1 MSIFQVILA
10 KFERGTT
17 SREAF
22 GQQSVSL
29 PTPQNQGERTFK
41 DREVFEGSNYCK
53 KYCTPSMSQADA
65 FLVIIEDDGTIY
77 SEDDSENNQPFIV
90 TKKVAV
96 GSSYN
101 DEGNE
106 IDLMKEQGTFATFVL
121 IRNKNASQEINVKIN
136 GSKNAI
142 LELDGNDEISFDKG
156 DIPISKLNFDNS
168 DGKEEVKLQI
178 IFGLKNKLL

>member
-1 MSIFQVILA
+1 MSIFQVTLA
-10 KFERGTT
+10 KVVPGTT
-17 SREAF
+17 SAEAF
-22 GQQSVSL
+22 GQQSVNL
-29 PTPQNQGERTFK
+29 PMPKGQGEKIFK
-41 DREVFEGSNYCK
+41 DREVFEGSNYWK
-53 KYCTPSMSQADA
+53 KYCVPSMSQEDA

-90 TKKVAV
+90 TKKVAA
-96 GSSYN
+96 GSSYD

-106 IDLMKEQGTFATFVL
+106 VDLMKEQGTFATFVL
-121 IRNKNASQEINVKIN
+121 IRNKNSSQEVNVKIN

>member
-1 MSIFQVILA
+1 MSTFQVMLA
-10 KFERGTT
+10 KLDRTTT
-17 SREAF
+17 SADAF

-29 PTPQNQGERTFK
+29 EAPQGGVKTFK
-41 DREVFEGSNYCK
+41 DREVFEGSNYWK
-53 KYCTPSMSQADA
+53 KYCFPIMSNP
-65 FLVIIEDDGTIY
+65 FLAIIEDDGTIY

-90 TKKVAV
+90 TKKVAA
-96 GSSYN
+96 GSSYD

-121 IRNKNASQEINVKIN
+121 IRNKNSSQEINVKIN

>member
-1 MSIFQVILA
+1 
-10 KFERGTT
+10 
-17 SREAF
+17 
-22 GQQSVSL
+22 VSL
-29 PTPQNQGERTFK
+29 PRPQGQGQRTFK
-41 DREVFEGSNYCK
+41 DREVFEGSNYWK
-53 KYCTPSMSQADA
+53 RYCSPSMPQKDA
-65 FLVIIEDDGTIY
+65 YLIIIEDDGTIY

-90 TKKVAV
+90 TKKVAA
-96 GSSYN
+96 GSSYD

-121 IRNKNASQEINVKIN
+121 IRNKNSSQEINVKIN

>member
-1 MSIFQVILA
+1 MSTFQVMLA
-10 KFERGTT
+10 KLDRTTT
-17 SREAF
+17 SADAF

-29 PTPQNQGERTFK
+29 EPPQGGVKTFK
-41 DREVFEGSNYCK
+41 DREVFEGSNYWK
-53 KYCTPSMSQADA
+53 KYCFPIMQNP
-65 FLVIIEDDGTIY
+65 FLAIIEDDGTIY

-90 TKKVAV
+90 TKKVAA
-96 GSSYN
+96 GSSYD

-121 IRNKNASQEINVKIN
+121 IRNKNASQEVNVKIN

>member
-1 MSIFQVILA
+1 M
-10 KFERGTT
+10 
-17 SREAF
+17 
-22 GQQSVSL
+22 
-29 PTPQNQGERTFK
+29 PDP
-41 DREVFEGSNYCK
+41 
-53 KYCTPSMSQADA
+53 
-65 FLVIIEDDGTIY
+65 FLIIIEDDGTIY
-77 SEDDSENNQPFIV
+77 SEDDSENNQPFIA
-90 TKKVAV
+90 TKKIAA
-96 GSSYN
+96 GSSYD

-121 IRNKNASQEINVKIN
+121 IRNKNASQEVNVKIN

>member
-1 MSIFQVILA
+1 MP
-10 KFERGTT
+10 GTT
-17 SREAF
+17 SAEAF
-22 GQQSVSL
+22 GQQSVNL
-29 PTPQNQGERTFK
+29 PMPQGQGEKIFK
-41 DREVFEGSNYCK
+41 DREVFEGSNYWK
-53 KYCTPSMSQADA
+53 KYCVPSMSQEDA

-90 TKKVAV
+90 TKKVAA
-96 GSSYN
+96 GSSYD

-106 IDLMKEQGTFATFVL
+106 VDLMKEQGTFATFVL
-121 IRNKNASQEINVKIN
+121 IRNKNSSQEVNVKIN

-168 DGKEEVKLQI
+168 DGEEEVKLQI

>member
-1 MSIFQVILA
+1 MSTFQVMLA
-10 KFERGTT
+10 RFERGTT
-17 SREAF
+17 SAEAF

-29 PTPQNQGERTFK
+29 PTPQGQGDRTFK
-41 DREVFEGSNYCK
+41 DREVFEGSNYWK
-53 KYCTPSMSQADA
+53 RYCAPSMPQKDA

-77 SEDDSENNQPFIV
+77 SEEDSENNQPFIV
-90 TKKVAV
+90 TKKIAV
-96 GSSYN
+96 GSSYD

-121 IRNKNASQEINVKIN
+121 IRNKNSSQEVNVKIN

-178 IFGLKNKLL
+178 IFGLKNKSL

>member
-1 MSIFQVILA
+1 MSTFQVILA

-22 GQQSVSL
+22 GQQTVSL
-29 PTPQNQGERTFK
+29 PTPQNKGERTFK
-41 DREVFEGSNYCK
+41 DREVFEGSNYWK
-53 KYCTPSMSQADA
+53 KYCSPSMPQKDA
-65 FLVIIEDDGTIY
+65 FLIIVEDDGTIY

-90 TKKVAV
+90 TKKVAA

-121 IRNKNASQEINVKIN
+121 IRNKNSSQEVNVKIN